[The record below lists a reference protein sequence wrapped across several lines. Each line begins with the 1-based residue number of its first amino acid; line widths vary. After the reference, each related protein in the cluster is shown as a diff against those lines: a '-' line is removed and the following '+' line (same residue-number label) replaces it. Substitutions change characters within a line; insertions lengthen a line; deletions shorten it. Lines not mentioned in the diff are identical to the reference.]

1 MAQQFVF
8 ATNNP
13 HKLEEVSFILGNK
26 ITLLSLNDINCHI
39 DIPETAGTIE
49 GNALLKA
56 RYIYE
61 NYQLNCFADDTGLEV
76 EALNNEPGVHSAR
89 YAGEEK
95 NAKANVLKVL
105 QKLEGMENRK
115 AQFRTVIA
123 LLLNGKEYLFEG
135 VVCGEIIKEKKGSSG
150 FGYDPVFIP
159 EGYDKTFAE
168 LGNEVKNTISH
179 RAVAINK
186 LYEFLCI
193 EPV

>member
-1 MAQQFVF
+1 MIQQFVF
-8 ATNNP
+8 VTNNS
-13 HKLEEVSFILGNK
+13 HKLEEVSCILGDK

-56 RYIYE
+56 RYIHE

-89 YAGEEK
+89 YAGEDK
-95 NAKANVLKVL
+95 NAQANVLKVL

-123 LLLNGKEYLFEG
+123 LLLNGEEYLFEG
-135 VVCGEIIKEKKGSSG
+135 IVCGEII
-150 FGYDPVFIP
+150 
-159 EGYDKTFAE
+159 
-168 LGNEVKNTISH
+168 
-179 RAVAINK
+179 
-186 LYEFLCI
+186 
-193 EPV
+193 